1 MLLALLLA
9 LQDEPKTARQ
19 IFKEC
24 VGSVVAVRGWAHLG
38 EQSGAGIVLSEDG
51 LILCSYTTIPEGSE
65 KIRVWFKG
73 PKLYEATYVAGS
85 KHDEV
90 SLIKIKPAA
99 PLTPIKL
106 GKSSECALGQGVYS
120 IGNAQNSFINDDQPS
135 FQRGIISGRY
145 VLTELKSGAYF
156 RGELFETTA
165 AVNEHMDGGA
175 LLNDR
180 GELVGMVTLNY
191 TPNRW
196 MGHAIPIDW
205 ITKTIERLEHD
216 IAAAQAAETGSEPG
230 SGALGFTMKDE
241 GGRVVVA
248 SVVENGP
255 ADVAGLRPGDAIV
268 KISGEDVRDVAA
280 AQARLKDLA
289 AGSWV
294 WLHVDVGGDV
304 EKLKLRAEKK

>member
-24 VGSVVAVRGWAHLG
+24 VGSVVAVRGWSALG
-38 EQSGAGIVLSEDG
+38 EQSGAGVVISEDG
-51 LILCSYTTIPEGSE
+51 LILCSYTTIPEGAKE
-65 KIRVWFKG
+65 IRVWFKG
-73 PKLYEATYVAGS
+73 PKLYQAEYVAGS

-90 SLIKIKPAA
+90 SLIRIKPDA
-99 PLTPIKL
+99 PLTPIRF
-106 GKSSECALGQGVYS
+106 GESSACALGDAVFS

-165 AVNEHMDGGA
+165 AVNEHMDGGVM
-175 LLNDR
+175 LNDR
-180 GELVGMVTLNY
+180 GEMIGMVTLNY

-205 ITKTIERLEHD
+205 IRKTIERMKGD
-216 IAAAQAAETGSEPG
+216 IEATAGPDGGSEPG

-241 GGRVVVA
+241 GGKVVVA
-248 SVVENGP
+248 SVVADSP
-255 ADVAGLRPGDAIV
+255 ADVAGLRAGDAIV
-268 KISGEDVRDVAA
+268 RISGEAVADA
-280 AQARLKDLA
+280 ASALKRIEAVA

-294 WLHVDVGGDV
+294 WLEIDADGDI
-304 EKLKLRAEKK
+304 EKIKLKAEKK

>member
-1 MLLALLLA
+1 MALCCSL
-9 LQDEPKTARQ
+9 LQDEPKTTRQ

-38 EQSGAGIVLSEDG
+38 EQSGAGVVISEDG
-51 LILCSYTTIPEGSE
+51 LILCSYTTVPEGSE

-73 PKLYEATYVAGS
+73 PKLYTAEYVAGS

-90 SLIKIKPAA
+90 SLIRIKPDA
-99 PLTPIKL
+99 PLTPIRF
-106 GKSSECALGQGVYS
+106 GESAACDLGQAVFS

-145 VLTELKSGAYF
+145 VLTDLKSGAYF

-165 AVNEHMDGGA
+165 AVNEHMDGGV

-180 GELVGMVTLNY
+180 GEMIGMITLNY

-196 MGHAIPIDW
+196 MGHAIPVDW
-205 ITKTIERLEHD
+205 IRKTLDRLKHD
-216 IAAAQAAETGSEPG
+216 IAASTAAGAESDPG

-241 GGRVVVA
+241 GGKVVVDT
-248 SVVENGP
+248 VVENGP
-255 ADVAGLRPGDAIV
+255 ADTAGLRAGDAILR
-268 KISGEDVRDVAA
+268 ISGEAVADA
-280 AQARLKDLA
+280 ASARKRLDGLA

-294 WLHVDVGGDV
+294 WLEVDAGGDI
-304 EKLKLRAEKK
+304 EKIKLRAEKK